1 MSAET
6 QAIRDTA
13 AAQSALQWG
22 KGVNW
27 PLQSDVVCQQ
37 ENSQRWRACLRLFN
51 DGRALLIAGSG
62 TVQLWQSAW
71 VEQGVLRYLAH
82 GWSDFCPLME
92 SALCL
97 MP

>member
-6 QAIRDTA
+6 RAIRDTA

-27 PLQSDVVCQQ
+27 PLQSAVACQQ

-62 TVQLWQSAW
+62 TIQLWQSASI
-71 VEQGVLRYLAH
+71 EQGVLRYLAR
-82 GWSDFCPLME
+82 GWSDFCPLKE